1 MAASTRQYKLCSAH
15 QDTVELPVE
24 IHTSQDSTFMKELLA
39 SQQDPSSAQVS
50 DNESSLNESD
60 CEALIASSD
69 DDNDQVV
76 NRQRSAK
83 KSDPTDSDSQ
93 SMSQQAIN
101 VKILEQLHSLGKRLD
116 DMERKSCKKSTDTTK
131 IKNKG
136 YKAKVRTQP
145 AVTLP
150 PVHQN
155 SGIND
160 LHTLRQDANLQLQV
174 EKRLQE
180 LASLNKTGTKIKSLG
195 GGL

>member
-1 MAASTRQYKLCSAH
+1 MAASTRQYKLRSAR

-39 SQQDPSSAQVS
+39 SQQDPSSEQVS
-50 DNESSLNESD
+50 DNESSINDSD

-69 DDNDQVV
+69 DDNEHIV
-76 NRQRSAK
+76 NRQRFAK

-116 DMERKSCKKSTDTTK
+116 NMERKSCKKSTDTTK

-136 YKAKVRTQP
+136 YIPKVKTQT

-150 PVHQN
+150 PV
-155 SGIND
+155 
-160 LHTLRQDANLQLQV
+160 
-174 EKRLQE
+174 
-180 LASLNKTGTKIKSLG
+180 TKKVV
-195 GGL
+195 